1 MEHMVIVGGGQAGS
15 QAVET
20 LRRRGH
26 RGRITLIG
34 DEALLPYQRPPL
46 SKKFLAGTLER
57 DRLLIRHAQH
67 YAEQAVD
74 VRLGYAVSRIDRAQR
89 QVDCVDGSQVPY
101 DRLLLATGS
110 LPRQFPVPGAE
121 LAGVYYLRTFADV
134 ERLRGEFAPGRRC
147 VIVGGGY
154 IGLEAAATLRECGL
168 EAVVL
173 EAADRVM
180 SRVVSPWVSQFY
192 ESEHAKRGVDIRC
205 GARVAAFLPD
215 AAAVASS
222 PGTARVAAV
231 QLADGT
237 AIPADFALIAVG
249 VAPNDALARA
259 ADLRCDR
266 GILVNEFCQTS
277 DPRIYAAGDCAR
289 HPSIHY
295 GVPVLL
301 ESVDNA
307 FEQAQ
312 SAALNMLDIRTA
324 HDKVPWFWSDQY
336 DLKMIIVG
344 LSQGHDHAV
353 LRGDPAS
360 RSFSVC
366 YLRDGELVAVDT
378 VNAARDQL
386 AARKLIPLRARPDP
400 RNLVDPAIALKD
412 C

>member
-1 MEHMVIVGGGQAGS
+1 MDQMVIVGGGQAGG
-15 QAVET
+15 QAIET

-26 RGRITLIG
+26 GGPITLIG
-34 DEALLPYQRPPL
+34 DESLLPYQRPPL
-46 SKKFLAGTLER
+46 SKKFLAGALER
-57 DRLLIRHAQH
+57 DRLLIRHADH
-67 YAEQAVD
+67 YAQQAVD
-74 VRLGYAVSRIDRAQR
+74 MRLGFAVSRIDRAQR
-89 QVDCVDGSQVPY
+89 RVECVDGSHARY

-110 LPRQFPVPGAE
+110 LPRRLPVPGAE
-121 LAGVYYLRTFADV
+121 LAGVHYLRTFADV
-134 ERLRGEFAPGRRC
+134 ERLRGELVPGRRC
-147 VIVGGGY
+147 VIAGGGY
-154 IGLEAAATLRECGL
+154 IGLEVAATLRDCGL

-173 EAADRVM
+173 DAADRVM

-192 ESEHAKRGVDIRC
+192 EAEHAKRGVEIRC
-205 GARVAAFLPD
+205 GARVAALLPD
-215 AAAVASS
+215 PAVAAVR

-231 QLADGT
+231 RLADGQEI
-237 AIPADFALIAVG
+237 ACDFVLIAVG
-249 VAPNDALARA
+249 VQPNEALAREA
-259 ADLRCDR
+259 GLACDN

-277 DPRIYAAGDCAR
+277 DPHIYAAGDCAR

-295 GVPVLL
+295 GRHVLL

-312 SAALNMLDIRTA
+312 SAALNMLGIRTA

-353 LRGDPAS
+353 LRGDPTT

-366 YLRDGELVAVDT
+366 YLKEGELVAVDT
-378 VNAARDQL
+378 VNAAKDQL
-386 AARKLIPLRARPDP
+386 SARKLIPAKARPDP
-400 RNLVDPAIALKD
+400 RNLVDPAIPLKD